1 MANKHMKR
9 FNKLRADSQLKEG
22 ELGRGVC
29 VCVCAYKKAT
39 WRILVVLELFSILIV
54 VDAWNYTHDKTV

>member
-1 MANKHMKR
+1 MANKHVKR

-39 WRILVVLELFSILIV
+39 
-54 VDAWNYTHDKTV
+54 